1 MHIYRFMQ
9 SGGSLDLQSDTFE
22 QLKPGLSSY
31 ADAPE
36 EAAKSL
42 IPLLDS
48 ALKTVPAE
56 LQARLD
62 NVCVESA
69 CCWMLVP
76 VEYDEAARTRA
87 KQEAYLVVLPWHV
100 WYLGLC
106 VYSRGAPPAVW
117 LSSSSA
123 M

>member
-9 SGGSLDLQSDTFE
+9 SGGKLDLQSDTFE

-42 IPLLDS
+42 TPLLDS

-56 LQARLD
+56 LQ
-62 NVCVESA
+62 V
-69 CCWMLVP
+69 
-76 VEYDEAARTRA
+76 
-87 KQEAYLVVLPWHV
+87 
-100 WYLGLC
+100 
-106 VYSRGAPPAVW
+106 
-117 LSSSSA
+117 
-123 M
+123 

>member
-9 SGGSLDLQSDTFE
+9 SGGKLDLQSDTFE

-42 IPLLDS
+42 TPLLDS

-56 LQARLD
+56 LQVWHGPPSVILAGMRLSMPSWQLLQLCR
-62 NVCVESA
+62 NSHS
-69 CCWMLVP
+69 LV
-76 VEYDEAARTRA
+76 
-87 KQEAYLVVLPWHV
+87 K
-100 WYLGLC
+100 
-106 VYSRGAPPAVW
+106 
-117 LSSSSA
+117 
-123 M
+123 